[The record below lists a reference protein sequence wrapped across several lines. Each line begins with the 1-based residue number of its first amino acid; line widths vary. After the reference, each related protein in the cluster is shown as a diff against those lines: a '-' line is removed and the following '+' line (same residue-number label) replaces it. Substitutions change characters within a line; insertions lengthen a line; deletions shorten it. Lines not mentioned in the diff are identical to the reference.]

1 MTQGFLLFAH
11 DNEQIS
17 YGLLAAW
24 QAQRISKWLN
34 KPVSLVADEQTISN
48 LGTLVKMF
56 DKIIVSNSLTTQQK
70 NYNGQKLTF
79 NNVDRCMA
87 WDLTPYQETVIID
100 TDIVIQS
107 NRLNTVWGHED
118 DILVCRNSND
128 VFGRKF
134 VGFDNISNYGIKFFW
149 ATEFYFKKNEQSKVF
164 FDTCLRIKQQYNWY
178 AHIYDITAKYMRNDH
193 IWSIALH
200 ELGGRTNSNWV
211 TELPFNLYF
220 SIDSDSIISMDNDTV
235 ILHGNNKI
243 RKVQGCDLHAMN
255 KQSLIEHVKKELGYE

>member
-1 MTQGFLLFAH
+1 
-11 DNEQIS
+11 
-17 YGLLAAW
+17 
-24 QAQRISKWLN
+24 
-34 KPVSLVADEQTISN
+34 
-48 LGTLVKMF
+48 
-56 DKIIVSNSLTTQQK
+56 
-70 NYNGQKLTF
+70 
-79 NNVDRCMA
+79 
-87 WDLTPYQETVIID
+87 
-100 TDIVIQS
+100 
-107 NRLNTVWGHED
+107 
-118 DILVCRNSND
+118 